1 MHDHLICYGTVKLYT
16 TWINHGEW
24 YIMLNVDDNM
34 NYTHDDIYGLL
45 IDPFRDVAQGE
56 GVYDGPNKFAKKFYI
71 FV

>member
-1 MHDHLICYGTVKLYT
+1 
-16 TWINHGEW
+16 
-24 YIMLNVDDNM
+24 MLNVDYNM